1 MKIVCG
7 MFKISRRKSFL
18 SQCVL
23 KLQNVSLQDVLDAC
37 KSAWV
42 QKSTEQLHQRK
53 TLQKLLHVKKNPK
66 NNTADSRI
74 P

>member
-1 MKIVCG
+1 
-7 MFKISRRKSFL
+7 MFKISRRKRFL

-42 QKSTEQLHQRK
+42 QKSTI
-53 TLQKLLHVKKNPK
+53 TSKKDTYIYNYIK
-66 NNTADSRI
+66 ERHFRNCYM
-74 P
+74 